1 MKPSRLIEFRTL
13 AVSLLLSAVLVAGQL
28 DKVLVDEDLEGPN
41 VCKEVEQF
49 QLYVTAPREIT
60 YQERYQKW
68 CFGVPPRCSAYRL
81 KTKVINETTSVVKDR
96 ILKKCCVGYG
106 KNEAGDRCIPVCSN
120 GCKHGECIAPEECRC
135 DQGYVGKTCN
145 INCPPMRWG
154 SDCSQTCECKNNSTC
169 NAQDGRCHCQKGYR
183 GQFCEFQCPADRFG
197 QDCNEVCQCR
207 NGGKCDPISGECYC
221 APGFTGPLCAQKCP
235 EGKHGEQCRS
245 DCRCQNGGSCDSQ
258 TGVRCESRC
267 TLGYYGESCDEIC
280 TCHNNSS
287 CDPITGECICSRG
300 WTGPSCNDTCPEG
313 FFGHG
318 CMERCPGSKVGN
330 STCDH
335 ITGQY
340 TCRPG
345 YIGSTC
351 EHACPYGTYGI
362 ECRLNCTCL
371 NGGECSHETGHC
383 RCPSGWTGSNC
394 GEVCPDGFYG
404 PNCSQKCSCKN
415 NARCRKNDGQCICDP
430 GWMGNRC
437 DEVCPE
443 GFYGDHCMMSCNC
456 ASTNFACHP
465 AKGCVCSLGYYGEK
479 CDKLR
484 HEAKVQEPDDASNA
498 GLAWGLVLAVIFVGV
513 IIALVLY
520 YRRRVANLKA
530 EVNHVVNYMIQE
542 QPGHFDNPVYSAYQ
556 GQPGSGAGQPT
567 LDRGTNN
574 GMLANGS
581 LIRNNL
587 RNPKSNLEKYR
598 YPENESFG
606 SDRSYSIQY
615 LSESQKNFD
624 ADMTNPNYN
633 TIDDK
638 DHVYDEI
645 KHKDG
650 YKDLDTEYDHL
661 DYSRPGSSHKTH
673 YFRMNNPL
681 SSSPKEI
688 NVLRE
693 NGTINNLSSPGLGS
707 RQPLVSSMLNGP
719 ESCAVNVDGGSSSSN
734 SSPTPPPLRA
744 AVAANGGPAGG
755 SNLYVKMSAE
765 GSSSSSA
772 VSDQECNTSHNSSN
786 SSSKIPD
793 HQLNIK

>member
-1 MKPSRLIEFRTL
+1 MKYQRLIGCRTL
-13 AVSLLLSAVLVAGQL
+13 GLGVVLSAILVAGQL
-28 DKVLVDEDLEGPN
+28 DKVVVDDDLEGPN

-49 QLYVTAPREIT
+49 QLFVTAPREVT

-68 CFGVPPRCSAYRL
+68 CVAVPPRCSAYRV
-81 KTKVINETTSVVKDR
+81 KTKIVNETTSVTKER
-96 ILKKCCVGYG
+96 ILKKCCGGYE
-106 KNEAGDRCIPVCSN
+106 KNDAGLRCIPVCSK
-120 GCKHGECIAPEECRC
+120 GCKHGECVAPEECRC
-135 DQGYVGKTCN
+135 DEGYVGKTCN

-154 SDCSQTCECKNNSTC
+154 SDCSQKCQCQNNSTC
-169 NAQDGRCHCQKGYR
+169 NAQDGRCQCPKGYR
-183 GQFCEFQCPADRFG
+183 GQFCEFQCPSDRFG
-197 QDCNEVCQCR
+197 QDCNELCQCL
-207 NGGKCDPISGECYC
+207 NGGKCDPVSGECYC

-245 DCRCQNGGSCDSQ
+245 DCRCQNGGSCDPQ

-267 TLGYYGESCDEIC
+267 PLGYYGESCNEIC

-287 CDPITGECICSRG
+287 CDPITGDCICARG
-300 WTGPSCNDTCPEG
+300 WTGPTCNDPCPDG

-318 CMERCPGSKVGN
+318 CKEQCPDSKAGN
-330 STCDH
+330 TTCDH

-340 TCRPG
+340 TCGPG
-345 YIGSTC
+345 YIGTTC
-351 EHACPYGTYGI
+351 EHPCPSGTYGI
-362 ECRLNCTCL
+362 ECRMKCTCR
-371 NGGECSHETGHC
+371 NGGECSHETGMC
-383 RCPSGWTGSNC
+383 QCPPGWTGANC
-394 GEVCPDGFYG
+394 EAVCPNGFYG
-404 PNCSQKCSCKN
+404 ANCSQKCNCKN
-415 NARCRKNDGQCICDP
+415 NAKCRKNDGQCICDP

-443 GFYGDHCMMSCNC
+443 GFYGNHCMESCNC
-456 ASTNFACHP
+456 PPGNFVCHA

-479 CDKLR
+479 CDKSR
-484 HEAKVQEPDDASNA
+484 AQAKVQETDDASNA

-556 GQPGSGAGQPT
+556 GQPGIGGGGGGGQSTGSRSNTDSSG
-567 LDRGTNN
+567 L
-574 GMLANGS
+574 LANGS
-581 LIRNNL
+581 VIRNNL
-587 RNPKSNLEKYR
+587 RNPDKYR
-598 YPENESFG
+598 CPKNESIG
-606 SDRSYSIQY
+606 TDRSYSIQF

-650 YKDLDTEYDHL
+650 YKDIDTEYDHL
-661 DYSRPGSSHKTH
+661 DYSRPGSSHKAH

-693 NGTINNLSSPGLGS
+693 NGTMNNLSSPGLS
-707 RQPLVSSMLNGP
+707 NRLPLVCPPLDDP
-719 ESCAVNVDGGSSSSN
+719 ASCGTGTDCGSSSSN
-734 SSPTPPPLRA
+734 SSPTLPPLRGTT
-744 AVAANGGPAGG
+744 GGMDS
-755 SNLYVKMSAE
+755 SNLYVKMTSE
-765 GSSSSSA
+765 GSSPAGS
-772 VSDQECNTSHNSSN
+772 VQECNTSG
-786 SSSKIPD
+786 KPEL
-793 HQLNIK
+793 QLNIK